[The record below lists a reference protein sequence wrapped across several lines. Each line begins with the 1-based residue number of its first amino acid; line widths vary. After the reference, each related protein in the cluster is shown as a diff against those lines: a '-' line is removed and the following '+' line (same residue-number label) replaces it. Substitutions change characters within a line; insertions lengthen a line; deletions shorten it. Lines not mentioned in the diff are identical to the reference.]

1 MVLPKTLV
9 TLMVSKL
16 RKIAVTRRM
25 GNSVSSSLLSASFSS
40 DDRRGYFVVYTVDKT
55 RYVLPLK
62 YLKSEVVMEILRMSE
77 EEFGFSTD
85 KPIVLPFNTT
95 VMDQIISLLSSQQDG
110 DGGIE
115 QVPINDIATAKG
127 CSSLNQSS
135 FIAHHH
141 SCESLCAQ

>member
-1 MVLPKTLV
+1 
-9 TLMVSKL
+9 
-16 RKIAVTRRM
+16 
-25 GNSVSSSLLSASFSS
+25 
-40 DDRRGYFVVYTVDKT
+40 
-55 RYVLPLK
+55 
-62 YLKSEVVMEILRMSE
+62 MEILRMSE